1 MRIYKIL
8 RLEEWA
14 TLRTSG
20 RSAGASVDV
29 LDGFVHFSASDQVKA
44 TLNKHFRKDSELMLL
59 ACESDAMGDCLR
71 WEPARGGDMF
81 PHLYRDLLLSDVIW
95 TRLILPGPDGHDVGI
110 LE

>member
-1 MRIYKIL
+1 MKISQV
-8 RLEEWA
+8 
-14 TLRTSG
+14 T
-20 RSAGASVDV
+20 
-29 LDGFVHFSASDQVKA
+29 VKA

-95 TRLILPGPDGHDVGI
+95 TRLILPGTWQDLRSQGQRKK
-110 LE
+110 